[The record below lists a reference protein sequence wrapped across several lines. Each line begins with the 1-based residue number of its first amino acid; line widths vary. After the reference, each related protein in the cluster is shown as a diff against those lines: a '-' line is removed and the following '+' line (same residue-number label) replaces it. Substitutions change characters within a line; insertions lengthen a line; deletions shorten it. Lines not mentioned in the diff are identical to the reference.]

1 MQSFTPNQ
9 RTKLLANPNVL
20 KITDSHIIFKPEFM
34 INAVEMFLEG
44 ISGDEIFH
52 SHGFDINFFE
62 KDYCKYS
69 LKRWKLKFEV
79 RGEESFYKETR
90 GNPIGRPKNN
100 LDDLTMDELKAIVY
114 IQGELLEEVKKKK
127 ALAKKP
133 SSK

>member
-1 MQSFTPNQ
+1 
-9 RTKLLANPNVL
+9 
-20 KITDSHIIFKPEFM
+20 M